1 MKMKEMCAEER
12 PREKMLAKGAGAMSN
27 AELLAILIG
36 SGTRNGN
43 VLEVANRML
52 LKAGGRLSGIAG
64 MSHEDMQQLEG
75 IGTGRYSVIA
85 AAFELG
91 RRCALEDPGIEK
103 VPVVDASI
111 VYRMMIPRMK
121 GLLHEELWAVFLN
134 RANYVLKKEM
144 LTKGGLTATVMDQKM
159 IVKKALDLHA
169 SSVILV
175 HNHPSGDPR
184 PGSADMSQTRLVRK
198 ACQSMDI
205 LLLDHVIVCD
215 DSFYSFADERVVTA

>member
-1 MKMKEMCAEER
+1 MKEMCAEER

-36 SGTRNGN
+36 SGTRNCN

-52 LKAGGRLSGIAG
+52 LKAGGRLSGIAR

-91 RRCALEDPGIEK
+91 RRCTLEDPGIEK
-103 VPVVDASI
+103 VPVVEASI

-144 LTKGGLTATVMDQKM
+144 LTKGGLTAT
-159 IVKKALDLHA
+159 
-169 SSVILV
+169 
-175 HNHPSGDPR
+175 DPR